1 MRELDSMKLECFD
14 CGCKNI
20 IKAINKGLYSKVFS
34 LKNKSYLGETN
45 IMYYIF
51 SECGT
56 IIKIKVKDIKKITR

>member
-1 MRELDSMKLECFD
+1 MVV
-14 CGCKNI
+14 KNI
-20 IKAINKGLYSKVFS
+20 IKATNKGLYSKVFS